1 MPLNL
6 THLAAFHAVAE
17 AGSVTL
23 GAERLLVSQP
33 AVSKQV
39 KLLEREVGAKLF
51 DRTATGVRPTDAGR
65 LLADYARRIF
75 SLAAEAEAAM
85 SDQSGLR
92 RGSLSVGAG
101 PTLGTYL
108 LPRALVYFRQRFPAI
123 RLHTEVARAHLLRAA
138 LLDGAMDMAVTNAD
152 VHWPDVEARAFMT
165 DELVAIAP
173 PSHPLARRRRVTP
186 EQLCREPFVVRE
198 TGSQTQSLVERTLAG
213 HGHALDAVL
222 ALGSTEAVKEAVAE
236 GLGVAMVSKLAVESD
251 VARKRLAVLRVKG
264 LSIRRPVY
272 LLRARGRQESK
283 AAHAFGCILKHAGR
297 GTLPAARNPIRC
309 P

>member
-1 MPLNL
+1 
-6 THLAAFHAVAE
+6 
-17 AGSVTL
+17 
-23 GAERLLVSQP
+23 
-33 AVSKQV
+33 
-39 KLLEREVGAKLF
+39 
-51 DRTATGVRPTDAGR
+51 
-65 LLADYARRIF
+65 
-75 SLAAEAEAAM
+75 
-85 SDQSGLR
+85 
-92 RGSLSVGAG
+92 
-101 PTLGTYL
+101 
-108 LPRALVYFRQRFPAI
+108 
-123 RLHTEVARAHLLRAA
+123 
-138 LLDGAMDMAVTNAD
+138 MDMAVTNAD